1 MWKSFIPPKLFFIL
15 WRILHSRLPTND
27 VLQSRGMLLWF
38 PQAPYVLLPLMQNRR
53 TTYLFVV
60 RLLLV
65 FGDGLV
71 LCFGCRLP
79 PLDMVQDLWH
89 FINCCSFNPQ
99 LFHWWLLAA
108 YHHLYSLWKTW
119 NKLPFEDVFPSL
131 NSIRLEVI
139 AHIRYYAKIC
149 PGFCSFWI

>member
-71 LCFGCRLP
+71 LCFGCRRHLWIWFKIYGILLIVAVSTLSFSIGGFWRLTIIFIHYGKLGINFRSKMSF
-79 PLDMVQDLWH
+79 PLLT
-89 FINCCSFNPQ
+89 
-99 LFHWWLLAA
+99 LFGL
-108 YHHLYSLWKTW
+108 
-119 NKLPFEDVFPSL
+119 
-131 NSIRLEVI
+131 RL
-139 AHIRYYAKIC
+139 
-149 PGFCSFWI
+149 